1 MTKDTIKCAA
11 LLAAAISLLSTT
23 ISNGKAPETP
33 AAIELRGYGKVSAEF
48 GKNRVLFHCQD
59 QAHADIL
66 LGKLTADLIWDG
78 KEKLKSVDLKIK
90 GKSIPAVQFDPY
102 GVMVLGACGNDV
114 FALGAPD
121 SDAMKA
127 LLAGTP
133 LLKDAAA
140 RFKPAKPYPS
150 YLDFYDLKAFKC
162 YVSAARSLF
171 GEGIASH
178 WEFIKRLGLGG
189 LTCQSLGVV
198 PSNPAPGV
206 VDFSRMD
213 YEISEAERQD
223 GLYVVCPDVGG
234 ELPLWMFNKN
244 PENAAKFSPSYL
256 YQGWSHGSI
265 GATYEADGSSGAGPL
280 SSLRLMMQRYVKSP
294 SLGGWHL
301 YRGQPIGDNLSVQTG
316 AGAGDYSPVAQ
327 RAIRKWLKE
336 AKGYDL
342 AALGQRWFGD
352 PKHFSSWDEVQVP
365 DIASLIGGGYDPN
378 RFLLP
383 TTWQYRKATEADVGK
398 PPTENG
404 APWVS
409 VQGPPSQQRAF
420 LPPGFGYFKIPF
432 RADEWLKLHAG
443 RPVKLGCTVNLYD
456 NNKLYF
462 WLNGHAFESQP
473 ARSSGYIPLVTDIP
487 AGVLN
492 ASGENELIIQTPDG
506 RTDGRIGGPVFLSDI
521 PRQVMPFKDKTN
533 NARFS
538 DAYEFQMD
546 SIFARQ
552 EEMFKEARRI
562 DPNRPII
569 LSGLIWENCGKFAQL
584 ASKYGIGIQ
593 YTAREGFYNPWDPA
607 LGNVVGFYST
617 SEPSGITATPDVFN
631 KMLGIM
637 LYDGD
642 SSYDAFIDVE
652 AYIKLD
658 RECGMFTNKRRL
670 IQLFGKSLRQK
681 PQLLLLRSSLSLS
694 NSSEEPWNWDV
705 GRGEIQSAH
714 YDYGCVSESQI
725 KDGTADSYPV
735 IFDAGSD
742 IMDGETI
749 EALRRYVEKGGTF
762 IALHNTG
769 RSDPLEPNTWP
780 ISKLTGFKVTSSG
793 KRGNIHFANDLPV
806 FKGWEGKQFKAQG
819 IALDW
824 KKNDV
829 ADGTGIVLASEDPE
843 SKALALWD
851 DGSIAVGMRTIG
863 KGRVIVLGASFWR
876 DGQDING
883 RWVPYGTNVFFD
895 RLLSDLGVSKE
906 ADASSNRVWVRK
918 TTTKNG
924 LQDWLIAINAN
935 ERGNNAENA
944 EVTSDLSLKVDSIPD
959 SVIDM
964 VTGAP
969 VEFKTRPDGWIDIPS
984 VKFAKYDTRIFAVNR
999 RGTVADAIPA
1009 WWAEKLKYWKKSS
1022 DELAKIPAPPNDSAD
1037 EPEAIQF
1044 DNWSFQTD
1052 LDGTI
1057 CKSGAWTQP
1066 GFDAKTW
1073 KTIPSGSWKLL
1084 DPDLKAYDGIGLY
1097 RKDFTIP
1104 AAWKGHVITLNLLD
1118 YAACEKG
1125 EFSINGV
1132 KVYEFKVG
1140 SFQRAQGIHPLLNF
1154 DITKLLHLEGANTL
1168 SVKVEG
1174 GKDLAGVCGAV
1185 WVAPER
1191 VLSPSID
1198 LNGTWSC
1205 VMKDFVTAKEVS
1217 IPGKMFGRYL
1227 KREVEIPADWAG
1239 KQIFLHLET
1248 PANLFGAIVVNG
1260 IPKCFTASL
1269 KPFGT
1274 RQEMNL
1280 TPFLKPGQRNIVEL
1294 WPGATI
1300 PVNYRGVMWNLPDEF
1315 PMEVN
1320 AVSIGCELK

>member
-48 GKNRVLFHCQD
+48 GKNRVVFHCQD
-59 QAHADIL
+59 PESADIL
-66 LGKLTADLIWDG
+66 LGKLTADLTWDG
-78 KEKLKSVDLKIK
+78 QEKLKAVDLKIK
-90 GKSIPAVQFDPY
+90 GKSIPAIKYDPY
-102 GVMVLGACGNDV
+102 GVMVLGASGNDV
-114 FALGAPD
+114 FAFGAPD
-121 SDAMKA
+121 ADSMKV
-127 LLAGTP
+127 LLGGTP
-133 LLKDAAA
+133 MLKDAA
-140 RFKPAKPYPS
+140 RFKPAKPYPL

-162 YVSAARSLF
+162 YVSAARSLC

-178 WEFIKRLGLGG
+178 WEFVKRLGLGG
-189 LTCQSLGVV
+189 LTCQSLTVV
-198 PSNPAPGV
+198 LNNPAPGV

-213 YEISEAERQD
+213 YEISEAERQG
-223 GLYVVCPDVGG
+223 GLFVVCPDVGG
-234 ELPLWMFNKN
+234 ELPLWMYNKEPGN
-244 PENAAKFSPSYL
+244 SAKFPPSFL

-265 GATYEADGSSGAGPL
+265 GATYESDGGSGAGPL
-280 SSLRLMMQRYVKSP
+280 SALRLMMQRYLKSP

-301 YRGQPIGDNLSVQTG
+301 YRGQPIGDNLSVNMG
-316 AGAGDYSPVAQ
+316 GCAGDSSPTAQ
-327 RAIRKWLKE
+327 TSIRKWLKE
-336 AKGYDL
+336 TKGYDL
-342 AALGQRWFGD
+342 ATLGQRWFGD
-352 PKHFSSWDEVQVP
+352 PKHFRSWDEVQVP
-365 DIASLIGGGYDPN
+365 DTASLVGGGYDPD

-383 TTWQYRKATEADVGK
+383 SSWQYRKATEADVGK
-398 PPTENG
+398 PPAENG
-404 APWVS
+404 APWVP

-420 LPPGFGYFKIPF
+420 LPPGFGYFKISF
-432 RADEWLKLHAG
+432 KADEWLKSHAG

-462 WLNGHAFESQP
+462 WLNGHAFESEP
-473 ARSSGYIPLVTDIP
+473 AHSAGFVPIVTDIP
-487 AGVLN
+487 AEALN
-492 ASGENELIIQTPDG
+492 ASGENELIIQTPGG
-506 RTDGRIGGPVFLSDI
+506 RTDGRIGGPVFLSVI
-521 PRQVMPFKDKTN
+521 PRQIMPFKDKTN

-538 DAYEFQMD
+538 DAYEFQLD

-552 EEMFKEARRI
+552 DEMLKEARRI

-569 LSGLIWENCGKFAQL
+569 LSGLIWENCGKFAPL

-593 YTAREGFYNPWDPA
+593 YTARDGFYNPWDPA
-607 LGNVVGFYST
+607 LGNIVGFYST
-617 SEPSGITATPDVFN
+617 SEPSGTTDTPDKFN
-631 KMLGIM
+631 KVLSLM

-652 AYIKLD
+652 SYIKLD

-694 NSSEEPWNWDV
+694 NSSDEPWNWDV
-705 GRGEIQSAH
+705 GRGEIQAAH

-725 KDGTADSYPV
+725 KDGTADPYPV

-749 EALRRYVEKGGTF
+749 EALRRYVENGGTF
-762 IALHNTG
+762 VALHNTG

-780 ISKLTGFKVTSSG
+780 ISKLTGFKVASSG
-793 KRGNIHFANDLPV
+793 KRGNIRFTNELPV
-806 FKGWEGKQFKAQG
+806 FKGWEGRQFKAQG

-829 ADGTGIVLASEDPE
+829 ADGTGIVLSSEDPE
-843 SKALALWD
+843 SKALALWE

-895 RLLSDLGVSKE
+895 RLLTDLGVSKE

-944 EVTSDLSLKVDSIPD
+944 EVTSDLSLKVDSVPD

-969 VEFKTRPDGWIDIPS
+969 VDFKTRPGGWVDIPS

-999 RGTVADAIPA
+999 AGTVADAIPA
-1009 WWAEKLKYWKKSS
+1009 WWAEKLKYWKKSP
-1022 DELAKIPAPPNDSAD
+1022 DELANVSTPPNDSAD
-1037 EPEAIQF
+1037 APEAIPF
-1044 DNWSFQTD
+1044 DKWSFQTD
-1052 LDGTI
+1052 PEGAI
-1057 CKSGAWTQP
+1057 SKAGAWTQP
-1066 GFDAKTW
+1066 GFDDKAW

-1084 DPDLKAYDGIGLY
+1084 DPELKAYDGIGLY

-1140 SFQRAQGIHPLLNF
+1140 SFQRAQGIHPNLNF
-1154 DITKLLHLEGANTL
+1154 DITKLLHLDGPNTL

-1174 GKDLAGVCGAV
+1174 GKELAGVCGAV

-1191 VLSPSID
+1191 VLSPSMD

-1205 VMKDFVTAKEVS
+1205 VMKDFVTAKDVS
-1217 IPGKMFGRYL
+1217 IPGKIFGRYL
-1227 KREVEIPADWAG
+1227 KREVDIPADWAG
-1239 KQIFLHLET
+1239 RQIFLHLET
-1248 PANLFGAIVVNG
+1248 PANWCGAIMVNGFPKLLTASVRPFGARLEI
-1260 IPKCFTASL
+1260 
-1269 KPFGT
+1269 
-1274 RQEMNL
+1274 NL
-1280 TPFLKPGQRNIVEL
+1280 TPFLKPGQRNLVEL

-1300 PVNYRGVMWNLPDEF
+1300 PVNYRGVAWNLPDEF
-1315 PMEVN
+1315 QMQVN
-1320 AVSIGCELK
+1320 AVSIGCEVK